1 MYKIGIIS
9 RLLGIPEYVLRF
21 YEKKGLI
28 VAKRKEDSP
37 TRYYDEFDINRFVI
51 AKRLRGLEFTIEE
64 IKEIL
69 GAESSRNMVDYYKL
83 FTQKQYEISDQLTRL
98 GNAQKEL
105 IRLKDAL
112 YFHDLNR
119 EGIREAEL
127 PELYWYRQMDK
138 NRTQDSFSTDSEAN
152 RVISDR
158 IFPAVYMM
166 ALIDTSGLLT
176 NPAESEPDY
185 GWGMAFNSEYL
196 YLLPESARA
205 QLIRIPSQ
213 RYYVRDCIEDKN
225 CILQKNVMLSL
236 MEHASATNMKQP
248 EYLLVELLPGG
259 KTSYYFPK
267 YKIRP

>member
-1 MYKIGIIS
+1 MYKIGVIS
-9 RLLGIPEYVLRF
+9 RLLGIPEHVLRF

-28 VAKRKEDSP
+28 AAKRKEDSP
-37 TRYYDEFDINRFVI
+37 TRYYDEFDINRFVM

-69 GAESSRNMVDYYKL
+69 GAEASQDEVDYYKL

-98 GNAQKEL
+98 ENAQKEL

-119 EGIREAEL
+119 EDIREAEL
-127 PELYWYRQMDK
+127 PELYWYCHMDK
-138 NRTQDSFSTDSEAN
+138 KRSQDSFSTDSEAN
-152 RVISDR
+152 RIITDQ

-166 ALIDTSGLLT
+166 ALVNTCGMMT

-205 QLIRIPSQ
+205 QLIRIPPQ
-213 RYYVRDCIEDKN
+213 RYYVRDCIESKK
-225 CILQKNVMLSL
+225 CILKKDVMLAL
-236 MEHASATNMKQP
+236 MEHASITNKKQP

-267 YKIRP
+267 M